1 MLRRVKVLVA
11 VDFGD
16 SSLEALRQGR
26 ALAHALGA
34 EFAACHVLPGGGELS
49 GLFPEGSLGLSK
61 ELTEDE
67 EAASRAVAEH
77 ARDRLG
83 LELSQIFVE
92 RGSTYAEIVRR
103 AESWGADYIAVGS
116 HGRTGL
122 SRVVLGSVAER
133 VVNHAHCSV
142 LVARP
147 VRRAGV
153 VLAATDLSDA
163 SLPAVVEGA
172 AAAKRSG
179 ARLVVASAIEWNNS
193 YGASASALIGA
204 APALPPPEV
213 QAELRDALR
222 ATLEQALVRVGAQGE
237 VRVLEGSA
245 ASEIVRTADE
255 LEAELVVVGA
265 RGRTGLLRLAL
276 GSVAERVIRSA
287 SSSVLTVRHH
297 ASV

>member
-1 MLRRVKVLVA
+1 VKVLVA

-34 EFAACHVLPGGGELS
+34 EFATCHVLPGGGEMS
-49 GLFPEGSLGLSK
+49 GLFPERSLGLSN
-61 ELTEDE
+61 ELTLDD
-67 EAASRAVAEH
+67 EAARRALVEH

-83 LELSQIFVE
+83 LELSHVFIE
-92 RGSTYAEIVRR
+92 RGSAYAEIVRR

-142 LVARP
+142 LVART
-147 VRRAGV
+147 VRKPGV
-153 VLAATDLSDA
+153 VLVATDLSDA
-163 SLPAVVEGA
+163 SLPALVEGA
-172 AAAKRSG
+172 AAAQRSG
-179 ARLVVASAIEWNNS
+179 ARLVVASAIEWSNS
-193 YGASASALIGA
+193 FGASASALIGA
-204 APALPPPEV
+204 APALPPPDV
-213 QAELRDALR
+213 QAEVRDALR

-237 VRVLEGSA
+237 ARVLEGSA

-276 GSVAERVIRSA
+276 GSVAERVLRSS
-287 SSSVLTVRHH
+287 SSSVLTVRHR
-297 ASV
+297 ASA